1 MTKRAIAVLGLGSI
15 GMRHARNLLELGC
28 AVSGFDPDP
37 ARRALLEGEGGI
49 ALAAREVAFEGVAAV
64 VIATPSAH
72 HAADLADAVAAGR
85 HVFVEKPLA
94 HSTDGLDALLAQAAA
109 RNLTVFAGF
118 MLRYHPAVER
128 IRTLI
133 DQGVIDRVATL
144 RAVCGSWLPAWR
156 PGQDYRSG
164 YTADPASGG
173 VILDIVHE
181 IDLACHLAGP
191 ATVAAC
197 AAGRSGLLEMASEDV
212 ADIVL
217 LHQGGIRSN
226 LHLDY
231 LARPPVRT
239 GAVTGEGGTIAWDLN
254 ARTLHWRDAEGATR
268 EEAAFSGAWSDD
280 YLVQM
285 RHFIACI
292 DGESTPRCAGAEA
305 LAVLQTA
312 LAARSLAGLPA

>member
-1 MTKRAIAVLGLGSI
+1 MKKHRIVLLGLGSI

-37 ARRALLEGEGGI
+37 ARRAMLAGEGGS
-49 ALAAREVAFEGVAAV
+49 ALDSRETAFEAGEAV
-64 VIATPSAH
+64 VVATPSGH
-72 HAADLADAVAAGR
+72 HAADLADAIAAGR
-85 HVFVEKPLA
+85 HVFIEKPLA
-94 HSTDGLDALLAQAAA
+94 HSAEGLDTLMATAAA
-109 RNLTVFAGF
+109 RGLVVFAGF

-128 IRTLI
+128 IRALI
-133 DQGVIDRVATL
+133 EEGVIDRIAGL

-156 PGQDYRSG
+156 PEQDYRTG
-164 YTADPASGG
+164 YAADPVTGG

-197 AAGRSGLLEMASEDV
+197 AAGRSGLLEMASEDI

-217 LHQGGIRSN
+217 LHDGGIRSN

-231 LARPPVRT
+231 LARPPVRQ

-254 ARTLHWRDAEGATR
+254 ARTLLWSDAQGATR
-268 EEAAFSGAWSDD
+268 EAAAFPGAWNDD
-280 YLVQM
+280 YLAQM
-285 RHFIACI
+285 RHFLACLE
-292 DGESTPRCAGAEA
+292 GESTPRCNGAEA

-312 LAARSLAGLPA
+312 LAARSMAGLPA